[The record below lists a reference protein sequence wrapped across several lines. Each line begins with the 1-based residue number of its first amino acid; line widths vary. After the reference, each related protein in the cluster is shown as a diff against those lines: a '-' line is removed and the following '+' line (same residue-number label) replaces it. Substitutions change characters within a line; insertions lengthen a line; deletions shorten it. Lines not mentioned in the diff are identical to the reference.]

1 MEFAIYTPIYRQLLL
16 QAALTASICIY
27 DAAGKALRH
36 IKGYTEVKLFKNLLG
51 RADERDGVR
60 PLYNE
65 IIAEARQV
73 HWYDPGEVADT
84 IDGRFEM
91 VTVILALVLIRMEAL
106 GVAAQRPSTL
116 VTEVFVQD
124 MDGQLRELGIG
135 DIIVGKHIGKMM
147 SALGGR
153 LGAYRN
159 AFSQGDDVG
168 SALVRNLYR
177 GEAPSAA
184 ALLATET
191 SLLALRERM
200 SGATLADLL
209 KGRLASA

>member
-1 MEFAIYTPIYRQLLL
+1 
-16 QAALTASICIY
+16 
-27 DAAGKALRH
+27 
-36 IKGYTEVKLFKNLLG
+36 VKLFKNLLG
-51 RADERDGVR
+51 RGEERDGVR
-60 PLYNE
+60 PLYDA
-65 IIAEARQV
+65 IIAEARQT
-73 HWYDPGEVADT
+73 HWYDPGGVADT

-153 LGAYRN
+153 LGAYRS

-168 SALVRNLYR
+168 DALVRNLYR
-177 GEAPSAA
+177 GDAPSAA

-191 SLLALRERM
+191 GLLALRERL
-200 SGATLADLL
+200 SGATLANLL
-209 KGRLASA
+209 DGKLGPA

>member
-1 MEFAIYTPIYRQLLL
+1 MK
-16 QAALTASICIY
+16 
-27 DAAGKALRH
+27 GLRA
-36 IKGYTEVKLFKNLLG
+36 VKLFKNLLG
-51 RADERDGVR
+51 RGDERDGVR
-60 PLYNE
+60 PLYNA
-65 IIAEARQV
+65 IIAEARQTR
-73 HWYDPGEVADT
+73 WYDPGGVADT

-153 LGAYRN
+153 LGAYRA
-159 AFSQGDDVG
+159 AFGADAPVG
-168 SALVRNLYR
+168 AALVRNLYR
-177 GEAPSAA
+177 GEEPSATSLA
-184 ALLATET
+184 ATEQGLI
-191 SLLALRERM
+191 SLRAQLA
-200 SGATLADLL
+200 GATLADLL
-209 KGRLASA
+209 GGRLAAA